1 LCSTSAIQ
9 EDFDDVDLS
18 IVLPYVLLML
28 GTAATSM
35 LIFFLENF
43 YGVLGAKLY
52 SYSDVAPNET
62 QLLGLIFLIF
72 EFLTSLVR
80 YVYTGVDVDI
90 STFYINMFL
99 LLLINFVLAYFV
111 IASDYYGGG
120 WTD

>member
-1 LCSTSAIQ
+1 
-9 EDFDDVDLS
+9 VDLS

-111 IASDYYGGG
+111 IASDYDGGG
-120 WTD
+120 LTD